1 MGWTRLDWTGL
12 DSENKLYI
20 LFVFERGPMG
30 GVRAIIF

>member
-1 MGWTRLDWTGL
+1 MRWAGLDWTGL

-30 GVRAIIF
+30 GVGAIIF